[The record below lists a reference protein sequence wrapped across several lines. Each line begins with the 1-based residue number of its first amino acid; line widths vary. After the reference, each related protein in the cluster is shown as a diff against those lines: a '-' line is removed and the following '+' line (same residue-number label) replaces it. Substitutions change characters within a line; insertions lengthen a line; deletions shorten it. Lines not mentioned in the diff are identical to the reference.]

1 VTDEKSVKVIQH
13 ALKVLNLPA
22 FVSFKEI
29 KQRYRNLSKKFHPD
43 LQSEEKHKMQEINE
57 AYFVLKSYIE
67 DYRFTFSKEEILKQ
81 FPQEQHASK
90 FKF

>member
-43 LQSEEKHKMQEINE
+43 LQNEEKHKMQEINE

>member
-1 VTDEKSVKVIQH
+1 MTDEKSVKVIQD

-29 KQRYRNLSKKFHPD
+29 KQRYRALSKKFHPD
-43 LQSEEKHKMQEINE
+43 LQSEDDLKMQEINK
-57 AYFVLKSYIE
+57 AYSILKSYIE